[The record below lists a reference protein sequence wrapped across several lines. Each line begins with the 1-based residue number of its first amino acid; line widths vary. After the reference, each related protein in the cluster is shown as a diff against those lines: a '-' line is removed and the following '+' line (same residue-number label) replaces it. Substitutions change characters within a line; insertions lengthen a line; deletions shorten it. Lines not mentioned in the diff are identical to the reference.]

1 MAMKKILR
9 IILDNLRYK
18 SGGANP
24 PSSRDRRNYEDIF
37 ERFTQ
42 ERRDES
48 NAGGRDIGDDSNK
61 LFCD

>member
-1 MAMKKILR
+1 MYYTEWR
-9 IILDNLRYK
+9 
-18 SGGANP
+18 GNP
-24 PSSRDRRNYEDIF
+24 PSSMDRRNYEDIF